1 MLIRSALKCTADK
14 KSNEEIKSN
23 LFLQNAHNLFDVG
36 AFSGVQQ
43 SQVDYSNADCELKL
57 TSGDRKLSKI
67 KCINE
72 LPICFVPIYRYTFE

>member
-57 TSGDRKLSKI
+57 TSGDRKI
-67 KCINE
+67 KQNK
-72 LPICFVPIYRYTFE
+72 VHQ